1 MSSTNPPQQ
10 SSLLRLPPELR
21 IMVYSFLH
29 HREIHRSLR
38 VCRQLYKETHRMFYE
53 QFCLNLDVFS
63 DGIRPVFRVRVDHPE
78 KPLPYPLP
86 THRAPK
92 KWSYQLH
99 LGHGQ
104 NGNWVM
110 DRLDSMP
117 EPSKANLQA
126 VKLFVPGIWTPSG
139 PPFPPE
145 WQHNSCQC
153 DQCEIYGSGLQALLL
168 QFLKLTIQ
176 PHVSV
181 AVYYHTR
188 SVLSLTPPNFRMWTS
203 TDDGIL
209 SLFRKPNGLPGCKKL
224 VICCSQGDPLA
235 SRSKLVPRRST
246 SIWNWRQFRR
256 RMGCTL

>member
-126 VKLFVPGIWTPSG
+126 VKLFNGSFLEHLEVWIPKRLMRNTVFSERLNAAAIVQPLDQWRIDALGLNEELRFVKPIWVHYLTK
-139 PPFPPE
+139 
-145 WQHNSCQC
+145 
-153 DQCEIYGSGLQALLL
+153 ITGLKSIRIMLWND
-168 QFLKLTIQ
+168 
-176 PHVSV
+176 
-181 AVYYHTR
+181 YER
-188 SVLSLTPPNFRMWTS
+188 TS
-203 TDDGIL
+203 
-209 SLFRKPNGLPGCKKL
+209 
-224 VICCSQGDPLA
+224 
-235 SRSKLVPRRST
+235 
-246 SIWNWRQFRR
+246 
-256 RMGCTL
+256 